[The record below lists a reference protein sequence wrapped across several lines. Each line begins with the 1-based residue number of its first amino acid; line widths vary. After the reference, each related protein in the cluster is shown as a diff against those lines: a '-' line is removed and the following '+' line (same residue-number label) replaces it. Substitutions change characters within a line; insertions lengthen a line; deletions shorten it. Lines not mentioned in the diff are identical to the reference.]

1 MATPARR
8 KPLGQILKEMDL
20 LTEGDIQDALQIQR
34 ESGGVIGQILVDM
47 DIVTEEDILF
57 ALAAQE
63 GLEVRDLTDFDPP
76 AEALGKV
83 PPATAQAF
91 KIIPIEWNS
100 ETRTLTIAFSD
111 PRNVNIFHDLKFMLN
126 CDIEGIVATASQI
139 NAYLEKYYGE
149 GSDTIAGTLAS
160 LGGDD
165 EEVAKLSKLKQG
177 MDLSEAA
184 AMANAAPV
192 VKLLNLLLLNAIRD
206 QASDIHFEPFEDNF
220 RIRYRVDGILYEM
233 ESPPVHLAP
242 ALISRVKVMSN
253 LDIAETRM
261 PQDGRIE
268 IIIGGKPIDLRVST
282 LPTMF
287 GESCVM
293 RILDRSVV
301 SLEVENLGF
310 RTAEIELVKAY
321 IDKPNGII
329 LVTGPTGSG
338 KTTTLYSFLN
348 YTNDVGIKL
357 ITTEDPV
364 EYDLEGVIQVQVN
377 EEVGLTYA
385 NCLRSILRQDPD
397 KILVGEVRD
406 KETANIAVEAS
417 LTGHIVF
424 TTLHT
429 NDAPSAVTR
438 MLDIG
443 IENFLLAATLEL
455 IVAQRLVRRI
465 CAECKTFYVPTEEQI
480 ISLGLKYED
489 ASERE
494 FAYGKGCEACNFTGH
509 RGRMAIFELMQISD
523 TSKQLIMEEVS
534 TAQLREQ
541 AMKEGMK
548 SLRDSGILGIYD
560 QQTTIEEVI
569 RETLIID

>member
-1 MATPARR
+1 
-8 KPLGQILKEMDL
+8 
-20 LTEGDIQDALQIQR
+20 
-34 ESGGVIGQILVDM
+34 
-47 DIVTEEDILF
+47 
-57 ALAAQE
+57 
-63 GLEVRDLTDFDPP
+63 
-76 AEALGKV
+76 
-83 PPATAQAF
+83 
-91 KIIPIEWNS
+91 
-100 ETRTLTIAFSD
+100 
-111 PRNVNIFHDLKFMLN
+111 
-126 CDIEGIVATASQI
+126 
-139 NAYLEKYYGE
+139 
-149 GSDTIAGTLAS
+149 
-160 LGGDD
+160 
-165 EEVAKLSKLKQG
+165 
-177 MDLSEAA
+177 
-184 AMANAAPV
+184 
-192 VKLLNLLLLNAIRD
+192 
-206 QASDIHFEPFEDNF
+206 
-220 RIRYRVDGILYEM
+220 
-233 ESPPVHLAP
+233 
-242 ALISRVKVMSN
+242 
-253 LDIAETRM
+253 
-261 PQDGRIE
+261 
-268 IIIGGKPIDLRVST
+268 
-282 LPTMF
+282 
-287 GESCVM
+287 
-293 RILDRSVV
+293 
-301 SLEVENLGF
+301 
-310 RTAEIELVKAY
+310 
-321 IDKPNGII
+321 
-329 LVTGPTGSG
+329 
-338 KTTTLYSFLN
+338 
-348 YTNDVGIKL
+348 
-357 ITTEDPV
+357 
-364 EYDLEGVIQVQVN
+364 
-377 EEVGLTYA
+377 
-385 NCLRSILRQDPD
+385 LRSILRQDPD

>member
-47 DIVTEEDILF
+47 DIVNEEDILF

-76 AEALGKV
+76 AEALSKV
-83 PPATAQAF
+83 PAPTAQAF
-91 KIIPIEWNS
+91 KIIPIQWDS

-126 CDIEGIVATASQI
+126 CEIEGIVATAFQI
-139 NAYLEKYYGE
+139 NGYLEKYYGE
-149 GSDTIAGTLAS
+149 SSDTIAGTLAS
-160 LGGDD
+160 LGSDD
-165 EEVAKLSKLKQG
+165 DEVAKLSQMKQG

-301 SLEVENLGF
+301 SLDVDNLGF
-310 RTAEIELVKAY
+310 RTQEIELIKAY

-338 KTTTLYSFLN
+338 KTTTLYSCLN
-348 YTNDVGIKL
+348 YANDIGIKL

-364 EYDLEGVIQVQVN
+364 EYDLDGIIQVQVN
-377 EEVGLTYA
+377 DEVGLTYA

-443 IENFLLAATLEL
+443 IENFLLAATLEI

-465 CAECKTFYVPTEEQI
+465 CAECKTFYVPSEEQI
-480 ISLGLKYED
+480 MELGLKYED
-489 ASERE
+489 AADRE
-494 FAYGKGCEACNFTGH
+494 FAYGKGCDACNFTGH

-523 TSKQLIMEEVS
+523 TTKQLIMEEVS

-541 AMKEGMK
+541 SMKEGMK